1 MPVVGLEGEPAGKGR
16 LGMAGA
22 LVDRAW
28 AWLHA
33 KFPERQI
40 YIRSEGRV
48 QFFTFGSSLQATCAG
63 LALIFLGWVA
73 FTSVNVIF
81 KDRIIA
87 ARDHRFQ
94 QMQSTYENRVAD
106 LQLSYDEL
114 NDALVS
120 AEDRFKS
127 TADEIE
133 AKQRTVAKLV
143 DDKQSLDADLNQ
155 IGKTGSSLKGAGREF
170 PRSMQTGSNTASDSL
185 GFDSGVLPGSVG
197 LAVAPA
203 SARASSGSGS
213 SRLTIMQQSAE
224 PQPRTAKP
232 SQASMLGDTLTRFA
246 ESWFRPT
253 DPPAQARPLG
263 TPALRP
269 LALQTNRLNKLG
281 EQETGVLIG
290 IDSAL
295 RGRVG
300 HVQNLLQRVGLS
312 STALARE
319 LPELAT
325 GGPLVSVQSM
335 HVDGISDPGF
345 TTAYVSAVAHEQEL
359 SALVAA
365 LRHVPLSTPVHGSQF
380 ELTSGF
386 GPRVDPFTSRIAFH
400 TGVDFAGPWGS
411 TVVATAPGVVVWSGP
426 RGGYGNMVEI
436 DHGLGFRTRYGHL
449 SSTLVRP
456 GTQVREGSPV
466 GRLGSTGRS
475 TGPHVHYEVWQANVV
490 KDPGRYIEAG
500 RHAFE

>member
-1 MPVVGLEGEPAGKGR
+1 
-16 LGMAGA
+16 MAGA

-106 LQLSYDEL
+106 LQLSYDQL

-133 AKQRTVAKLV
+133 ARQRTVAKLADEKV
-143 DDKQSLDADLNQ
+143 SLDADLNQ
-155 IGKTGSSLKGAGREF
+155 IGKTGASLKAAGREL
-170 PRSMQTGSNTASDSL
+170 PRSVQTGSNTASDSL
-185 GFDSGVLPGSVG
+185 GSDSGVLSGSVG
-197 LAVAPA
+197 VAVAPA
-203 SARASSGSGS
+203 AARASSGSGS
-213 SRLTIMQQSAE
+213 SQLTIMPQPVE

-232 SQASMLGDTLTRFA
+232 SQASMLGDTLTRLA
-246 ESWFRPT
+246 ESWFKPAAS
-253 DPPAQARPLG
+253 PAQAHPLG
-263 TPALRP
+263 APALQE
-269 LALQTNRLNKLG
+269 LALQTNRLKKLG
-281 EQETGVLIG
+281 DEETGVLLG
-290 IDSAL
+290 IDRSV
-295 RGRVG
+295 RSRVG
-300 HVQNLLQRVGLS
+300 HAQNLLQRVGLS

-319 LPELAT
+319 LPELAS

-335 HVDGISDPGF
+335 HIDGISDPDF
-345 TTAYVSAVAHEQEL
+345 TTAYVSAEAHEQEL
-359 SALVAA
+359 GALFAA
-365 LRHVPLSTPVHGSQF
+365 LRHVPLTTPVHGSQF

-426 RGGYGNMVEI
+426 RAGYGNMVEI
-436 DHGLGFRTRYGHL
+436 DHGLGFRTRYAHL
-449 SSTLVRP
+449 ASTLVRP
-456 GTQVREGSPV
+456 GAQVRQGSPV

-490 KDPGRYIEAG
+490 RDPDRYIEAG